1 VAIEEVVAGQVFKG
15 RRTSLRAGSASQV
28 FARSGTA
35 SEDKDAGH
43 RPEGSASVGHAF
55 KIGGRAK
62 LAGGFDSRPPPLRK
76 LASDQRRCAER
87 A

>member
-1 VAIEEVVAGQVFKG
+1 VTIEEVVAGQVFKG

-28 FARSGTA
+28 FAGSRLA

-43 RPEGSASVGHAF
+43 RAEDSASVGHAF

-62 LAGGFDSRPPPLRK
+62 ARRRVRFPS
-76 LASDQRRCAER
+76 ASAAER
-87 A
+87 GL

>member
-15 RRTSLRAGSASQV
+15 RRTSPRAGSASQV

-43 RPEGSASVGHAF
+43 RAEGTASVGHAF
-55 KIGGRAK
+55 KISGRAK
-62 LAGGFDSRPPPLRK
+62 ARRRVRFPS
-76 LASDQRRCAER
+76 ASATESVL
-87 A
+87 